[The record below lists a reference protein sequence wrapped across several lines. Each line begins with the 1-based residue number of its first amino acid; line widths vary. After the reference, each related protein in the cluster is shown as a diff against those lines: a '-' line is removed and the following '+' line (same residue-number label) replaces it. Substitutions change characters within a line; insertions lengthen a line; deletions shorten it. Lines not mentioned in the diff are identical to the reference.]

1 MCSGNAASVE
11 RSLEG
16 ASKELKKLKLK
27 RRISRWVI
35 GPSPLFQGGR
45 YAVKVVKGA
54 ALVLVSQVGCFPLK
68 PYAINLE
75 G

>member
-1 MCSGNAASVE
+1 M
-11 RSLEG
+11 
-16 ASKELKKLKLK
+16 
-27 RRISRWVI
+27 I